1 MRKYQSNDYKHS
13 RGVANG
19 VGMKL
24 FLLLL
29 QVLCSCTAAL
39 TSTGRLV
46 TGNFHSSLQLYP
58 STASSSQDS
67 IAQTNSKT
75 DRLQKIIHWRGEKEH
90 GNSIQLRH
98 YEFTSA
104 LASIIEGEQID
115 AEDNTVPSSIE
126 PDISFTAA
134 LSSTFESS
142 NEMSE
147 YQKDAYENAMQ
158 YINEENLPFSNNF
171 DLIQETV
178 QRCALVRSL
187 FEIIS
192 EGDTFEELARN
203 AIQSN
208 NLSDMMKN
216 GSSATLSW
224 RVRLRQYGDSA
235 KAEKQKQYGKK
246 MRSPM
251 KDEREAINQMRD
263 LFMEF
268 TGPVDLKD
276 ADISLYIFEGLKD
289 KKKVLA
295 RLLTRGAN
303 TSSIAPKTR
312 ICITNTPLCPLASF
326 TMNNVGRVKKNF
338 KILDPFAGSCGIL
351 LATSMIEPSVQT
363 VGIEIAH
370 NGAVNRDNIMKDFSS
385 RNLTPPAA
393 IIKGDAMDNSVR
405 DKARAA
411 VENEPFDVII
421 TDPPYNIREK
431 ILSCPDSPLINLV
444 KCIASDRKKE
454 QRLLALGGRL
464 VVFVPNMDG
473 DDIAEVMPNENA
485 LKDAGLK
492 FVNMV
497 EQPLNDSLRR
507 WLVEYKCI
515 A

>member
-1 MRKYQSNDYKHS
+1 MRKHQTNDYMHD
-13 RGVANG
+13 RGVAMNG
-19 VGMKL
+19 IAMKL
-24 FLLLL
+24 SLLLL
-29 QVLCSCTAAL
+29 QVIPCTVAL

-46 TGNFHSSLQLYP
+46 TGNFHSSSQLYS
-58 STASSSQDS
+58 STASSSQAF
-67 IAQTNSKT
+67 IAPTDSKT

-98 YEFTSA
+98 YEFKSA
-104 LASIIEGEQID
+104 LASIIEGEQS
-115 AEDNTVPSSIE
+115 NTDDTPIE

-134 LSSTFESS
+134 LSSTFESA

-147 YQKDAYENAMQ
+147 YQKDSYENAMQ
-158 YINEENLPFSNNF
+158 YINEENLSFSNNF

-187 FEIIS
+187 FEIVS
-192 EGDTFEELARN
+192 EGETFEELARN
-203 AIQSN
+203 AIQSK
-208 NLSDMMKN
+208 NLNDMMKN
-216 GSSATLSW
+216 GSSANLSW

-251 KDEREAINQMRD
+251 KDEREAINQMKD
-263 LFMEF
+263 LFMELA
-268 TGPVDLKD
+268 GPVDLKN

-326 TMNNVGRVKKNF
+326 TMNNVGRVKNNF
-338 KILDPFAGSCGIL
+338 KVLDPFCGSCGIL
-351 LATSMIEPSVQT
+351 LATTMIEPSVQT

-385 RNLTPPAA
+385 RNLTLPAA
-393 IIKGDAMDNSVR
+393 IIKGDAMDKSVR

-411 VENEPFDVII
+411 VGNEPFDVII

-497 EQPLNDSLRR
+497 EQPLNDSLSR